1 MKITILVDDEK
12 SWFIPYAKILKKQLE
27 DRQNHVSLIHNA
39 RSADGGDICF
49 LLSCSKIVT
58 TNFLEKYRHNIVV
71 HASDLPAGKGF
82 TPLKWQII
90 EGKDDIVLTLFEA
103 AEAVDA
109 GPYYMK
115 EMLHF
120 DGTELLKELQQI
132 MADKIIEMC
141 LEYVVNPEKYP
152 AKQQQGEESFYPR
165 FTKSD
170 DMIDID
176 KSIKEQ
182 FNHFRVA
189 DNEKFPLWFE
199 YKGKKYILSIKEYF
213 EDKGGGDT

>member
-1 MKITILVDDEK
+1 MKITILVDDIN
-12 SWFIPYAKILKKQLE
+12 SWFIPYAKVLKKQLE
-27 DRQNHVSLIHNA
+27 DRQNHVSLILNA
-39 RSADGGDICF
+39 KSADGGDICF

-58 TNFLEKYRHNIVV
+58 ANFLEKFRHNIVV
-71 HASDLPAGKGF
+71 HASDLPTGKGF

-103 AEAVDA
+103 IEAVDA

-120 DGTELLKELQQI
+120 DGTELLEELRQI

-141 LEYVVNPEKYP
+141 LEYAIDPEKYP

-199 YKGKKYILSIKEYF
+199 YKGKKYTLLIKEYF
-213 EDKGGGDT
+213 EEGDI